1 MGGSNKIAP
10 PPNYAPMA
18 QAMQASAAMSYAQAQ
33 KQMEF
38 AEKQFA
44 QNTELAQK
52 QQVSLDQ
59 LVADTRAQQAQIE
72 EQTAADRQRY
82 ETTFR
87 PLEDSLVRESEQYTP
102 EQIAGRAES
111 AAGRATADVAAQY
124 AAARDAAM
132 DRLESY
138 GIDPSQTRAGA
149 LDLSTRTQ
157 EAGAHVAAAN
167 MARDQTTALEQQRGD
182 ALRTQA
188 LALGQTYV
196 NNVDRNRA
204 LGLNF
209 GQSIAGFGTQG
220 LNNALGVT
228 ASGAQTMGTPLQ
240 WQTSRN
246 QSLGQQADL
255 VNTSYKNY
263 LDYTKQRDS
272 QSSGWGQALGLIG
285 GVGLSAIMPGAQV
298 ALAPKIASLFGSGVK
313 AAEGGEVPHSG
324 VPVTPDM
331 SPSRGAAIDDVP
343 ARLNAGEF
351 IVPAD
356 VVRWKGEE
364 FFQRTIE
371 GSRKKKQEAP
381 AKPKTAALP
390 DEAPVISTV
399 PQPPPMPPTMV
410 PAAALPLR

>member
-1 MGGSNKIAP
+1 MGGSNKVAP

-33 KQMEF
+33 QQMAF

-149 LDLSTRTQ
+149 LDLSARTQ

-255 VNTSYKNY
+255 ANTSYKNY

-298 ALAPKIASLFGSGVK
+298 ALAPKIASLF
-313 AAEGGEVPHSG
+313 AAEGGAVDDVPHQG
-324 VPVTPDM
+324 VSVTPEM
-331 SPSRGAAIDDVP
+331 SPSNGKAIDDVH
-343 ARLNAGEF
+343 ALVNAGEF

-356 VVRWKGEE
+356 VVKWKGEE

-371 GSRKKKQEAP
+371 GARKKKQEAP
-381 AKPKTAALP
+381 AKPQAA
-390 DEAPVISTV
+390 AVPVGSTPAVSTV
-399 PQPPPMPPTMV
+399 PMPPPMPPTVV